1 VYVYHLAYY
10 IPEAALE
17 AVLTDPV
24 GLVDTATAAV
34 DLAVTVTD
42 PVGLGDVNTGEVGWA
57 ATITDSVGVVDL
69 PGAESGSAVTLTD
82 SVGVADV
89 VTAAGASTRTSTDP
103 VGVTDLARPSATY
116 YVSPTGNDTNDGTST
131 ATAWQTVAKVNA
143 TTFVRGDSVLF
154 QGGQTF
160 TGTMLYLETT
170 KAGTATAPVTFGSYG
185 TGRATISNTTNAA
198 IFLYNIGGVVIKDLI
213 LTTAPTR
220 DVVSLYKDT
229 TGRSSYIRIDNI
241 DCSLGKYGLVI
252 GGDGGG
258 GFDDL
263 QVTNSVFHNNRDS
276 GLNIYGPTY
285 NAASPAWANS
295 DITVSGCTAHTNLG
309 NSANTTSNTGS
320 GIVLGSVDVGLIELC
335 TAYGNGNSH
344 GATVEG
350 PVGIWCY
357 DARNVTIRRSTS
369 YNNNTGTT
377 VDGGGF
383 DIDINCNSCVVERCV
398 SYGNEGPGILVY
410 GPTNNTAH
418 TGNKVR
424 DCLVWGNATGTA
436 TIYGEIK
443 ILGNVDQLD
452 VYNNT
457 MVATGAKA
465 VVDMNVDTAGLA
477 RLRSN
482 VFVARGTGPVVR
494 TRSVAGISEALFQ
507 GNVYH
512 QAGTGVLINW
522 NGVTYSTLAAW
533 RAAVTGQEVVSGGNT
548 GFVGDPG
555 LVAPATTPAVTDPA
569 VLTPADG
576 LQLSTSSA
584 VAKTGLDLA
593 ATFGMTVG
601 LDFFG
606 GTRTSLFSVGA
617 HEQNASALVVTD
629 SVGLV
634 DTVTA
639 TTDLAVTV
647 TDPAT
652 ATDSAAADVGH
663 NRTVT
668 DPAGTVAEAT
678 GVTVTTR
685 TSTDPVG
692 VTDAAGSGATGSV
705 TVTDTV
711 GATDITT
718 TAAAVSRDLTEPVG
732 VTGPAGVTGAATRTA
747 TDPVGVTDARV
758 SGLGWERTRTEA
770 VGLLDS
776 RTTVVEWRR
785 DLTEPVGATDTTTT
799 AAASARTQTDPV
811 GITDL
816 SGSGAINTVN
826 ITDTV
831 AAADLANA
839 SSDANRDVTDPVGPV
854 DAAGTAVAAA
864 LALTDTAT
872 VADALTAD
880 VAHVRGTTD
889 LVGTVDTVATGTAAA
904 HQQTLTEAV
913 GITDPATVETVSTRT
928 STDPVGVTDLAV
940 VGVVN
945 GVTVTDPVG
954 LGDPTGTASI
964 GARTVTDPT
973 GATDPVSVATAYTR
987 TATDP
992 VALVDAVTTGTA
1004 TAHQRDLTDP
1014 VGAVDLTSPTVAATR
1029 AVTDTVGAGD
1039 ATALTSGWAVTLTD
1053 PVGLLNP
1060 VGLEGNYHRGVTDP
1074 LALLDAIEF
1083 GGLVAGWPP
1092 TVTGPRGEPLLVAGA
1107 RGEPLLQATVG

>member
-1 VYVYHLAYY
+1 MYAYYHLAYY
-10 IPEAALE
+10 IPEAAPE
-17 AVLTDPV
+17 ANLTDPV

-42 PVGLGDVNTGEVGWA
+42 PVGV
-57 ATITDSVGVVDL
+57 TDLAGSD
-69 PGAESGSAVTLTD
+69 SGSTVTLTD
-82 SVGVADV
+82 NVGATDV
-89 VTAAGASTRTSTDP
+89 TTTAGTSTRTLTDP
-103 VGVTDLARPSATY
+103 VGVTDLARSSATY
-116 YVSPTGNDTNDGTST
+116 YVSPTGNDANDGTST
-131 ATAWQTVAKVNA
+131 AAAWQTIGKVNA

-170 KAGTATAPVTFGSYG
+170 KAGTAAAPVTYGSYG
-185 TGRATISNTTNAA
+185 TGRATIANATNAA
-198 IFLYNIGGVVIKDLI
+198 IFLYNIGGVVIRDLV
-213 LTTAPTR
+213 LTTAPTQ

-229 TGRSSYIRIDNI
+229 AGRSSYIRIDNV
-241 DCSLGKYGLVI
+241 DCSLGKYGLAI
-252 GGDGGG
+252 GGGSGG
-258 GFDDL
+258 GFNDV
-263 QVTNSVFHNNRDS
+263 QVTNSVFHDNRDV

-285 NAASPAWANS
+285 NATTPAWANS
-295 DITVSGCTAHTNLG
+295 NITVSGCTAHTNLG
-309 NSANTTSNTGS
+309 NPANTTSNTGS
-320 GIVLGSVDVGLIELC
+320 GIVLGSVDVGLVELC

-383 DIDINCNSCVVERCV
+383 DIDINCNGCVVERCV

-410 GPTNNTAH
+410 GPTTNTAH

-457 MVATGAKA
+457 MVATGARA
-465 VVDMNVDTAGLA
+465 VVDMNVDAAGLA
-477 RLRSN
+477 RLRNN
-482 VFVARGTGPVVR
+482 VFVARGTGPVIR

-584 VAKTGLDLA
+584 VTKTGLDLA
-593 ATFGMTVG
+593 TTFSMTVG
-601 LDFFG
+601 LDYFG
-606 GTRTSLFSVGA
+606 GTRTSPFSVGA
-617 HEQNASALVVTD
+617 HEQNATALTVTD

-634 DTVTA
+634 DPVTA
-639 TTDLAVTV
+639 TTDLTVTV

-652 ATDSAAADVGH
+652 ATDSATADVGH

-668 DPAGTVAEAT
+668 DPVGTVDETT
-678 GVTVTTR
+678 GVTVTVR
-685 TSTDPVG
+685 TSTDAVG
-692 VTDAAGSGATGSV
+692 VTDAVGSGATGSV

-718 TAAAVSRDLTEPVG
+718 TAEAVSRDLAEPVG
-732 VTGPAGVTGAATRTA
+732 ITDPAGVTGAVTRTA
-747 TDPVGVTDARV
+747 TDPVGATDTRV

-776 RTTVVEWRR
+776 RTTVVGRGR
-785 DLTEPVGATDTTTT
+785 DLTEPVGATDTAT
-799 AAASARTQTDPV
+799 AGTANARALTDPV
-811 GITDL
+811 GIVDL
-816 SGSGAINTVN
+816 SGSGAIGSVTV
-826 ITDTV
+826 TDAV
-831 AAADLANA
+831 GVADLTNA

-864 LALTDTAT
+864 LALTDAAT
-872 VADALTAD
+872 VADAVTAD

-889 LVGTVDTVATGTAAA
+889 LVGAVDTVTTGTATA
-904 HQQTLTEAV
+904 HHRTV
-913 GITDPATVETVSTRT
+913 TDPAGLGDPATAETVSTRT
-928 STDPVGVTDLAV
+928 STEPVGVTDLAGA
-940 VGVVN
+940 GVVN

-954 LGDPTGTASI
+954 LVDLTGTASV
-964 GARTVTDPT
+964 ATRAVTDPV
-973 GATDPVSVATAYTR
+973 GATDQA
-987 TATDP
+987 
-992 VALVDAVTTGTA
+992 DAVTTYARAVTDLAGAVDAIVTGTA
-1004 TAHQRDLTDP
+1004 TTHQRDLTDTVGTVDQISPAVDAARDLTDP
-1014 VGAVDLTSPTVAATR
+1014 VGA
-1029 AVTDTVGAGD
+1029 GD
-1039 ATALTSGWAVTLTD
+1039 ATTLIAGWAVDLTD
-1053 PVGLLNP
+1053 PVGITDPAGL
-1060 VGLEGNYHRGVTDP
+1060 VGDYHRAIADP

-1092 TVTGPRGEPLLVAGA
+1092 TVTGPRGEPLMATSA
-1107 RGEPLLQATVG
+1107 RGEPLLQVTPG

>member
-1 VYVYHLAYY
+1 MYAYYNFAYY
-10 IPEAALE
+10 IPEAAPE
-17 AVLTDPV
+17 AILTDPV

-42 PVGLGDVNTGEVGWA
+42 PVG
-57 ATITDSVGVVDL
+57 IVDL
-69 PGAESGSAVTLTD
+69 AGSDSGSTVTLTD
-82 SVGVADV
+82 NVGATD
-89 VTAAGASTRTSTDP
+89 VTATAGTNTRTSTDP

-116 YVSPTGNDTNDGTST
+116 YVSPTGNDANDGTST
-131 ATAWQTVAKVNA
+131 ATTWQTVAKVNA

-160 TGTMLYLETT
+160 TGTMLYLEAT

-185 TGRATISNTTNAA
+185 TGRATIANTTNAA
-198 IFLYNIGGVVIKDLI
+198 IFLYNIGGVVIRDLI

-229 TGRSSYIRIDNI
+229 SGRSSYIRIDNV

-258 GFDDL
+258 GFNDL

-295 DITVSGCTAHTNLG
+295 NITVSGCTAHTNLG

-320 GIVLGSVDVGLIELC
+320 GIVLGSVDVGLVELC

-383 DIDINCNSCVVERCV
+383 DIDINCNGCVVERCV

-410 GPTNNTAH
+410 GPTTNTAH

-424 DCLVWGNATGTA
+424 DCLFWGNATGTA

-452 VYNNT
+452 IYNNT

-465 VVDMNVDTAGLA
+465 VVDMNVDAAGLA
-477 RLRSN
+477 RLRNN
-482 VFVARGTGPVVR
+482 VFVARGTGPVIR

-522 NGVTYSTLAAW
+522 NGVTYSSLAAW

-548 GFVGDPG
+548 GYVGDPG

-569 VLTPADG
+569 VLTPAGG
-576 LQLSTSSA
+576 LQLSTGSA
-584 VAKTGLDLA
+584 VTKTGLDLA
-593 ATFGMTVG
+593 TTFSMTVG
-601 LDFFG
+601 LDYFG
-606 GTRTSLFSVGA
+606 GTRTSPFSVGA
-617 HEQNASALVVTD
+617 HEQNATALTVTD

-634 DTVTA
+634 DPVTA
-639 TTDLAVTV
+639 TTDLTVTV

-652 ATDSAAADVGH
+652 ATDSATADVGH

-668 DPAGTVAEAT
+668 DPVGTVDETT
-678 GVTVTTR
+678 GVTVTVR
-685 TSTDPVG
+685 TSTDAVG
-692 VTDAAGSGATGSV
+692 VTDAVGSGATGSV

-718 TAAAVSRDLTEPVG
+718 TAEAVSRDLAEPVG
-732 VTGPAGVTGAATRTA
+732 ITDPAGVTGAVTRTA
-747 TDPVGVTDARV
+747 TDPVGATDTRV

-776 RTTVVEWRR
+776 RTTVVGRGR
-785 DLTEPVGATDTTTT
+785 DLTEPVGATDTAT
-799 AAASARTQTDPV
+799 AVTANARALTDPV
-811 GITDL
+811 GIVDL
-816 SGSGAINTVN
+816 SGSGAIGSVTV
-826 ITDTV
+826 TDAV
-831 AAADLANA
+831 GVADLTNA

-864 LALTDTAT
+864 LALTDAAT
-872 VADALTAD
+872 VADAVTAD

-889 LVGTVDTVATGTAAA
+889 LVGAVDTVTTGTATA
-904 HQQTLTEAV
+904 HHRTV
-913 GITDPATVETVSTRT
+913 TDPAGLGDPATAETVSTRT
-928 STDPVGVTDLAV
+928 STEPVGVTDLAGA
-940 VGVVN
+940 GVVN

-954 LGDPTGTASI
+954 LVDLTGTASV
-964 GARTVTDPT
+964 ATRTVTDPA
-973 GATDPVSVATAYTR
+973 GATDQA
-987 TATDP
+987 
-992 VALVDAVTTGTA
+992 DAVTTYARAVTDLAGAVDAIVTGTA
-1004 TAHQRDLTDP
+1004 TTHQRDLTDTVGTVDQTSPAVDAARDLTDP
-1014 VGAVDLTSPTVAATR
+1014 VGA
-1029 AVTDTVGAGD
+1029 GD
-1039 ATALTSGWAVTLTD
+1039 ATTLIAGWAVDLTD
-1053 PVGLLNP
+1053 PVGITDPAGL
-1060 VGLEGNYHRGVTDP
+1060 VGDYHRAIADP

-1092 TVTGPRGEPLLVAGA
+1092 TVTGPRGEPLMAASA
-1107 RGEPLLQATVG
+1107 RGEPLLQVTPG